1 MEPDEEESEEDTT
14 VEPTLDEDETTCL
27 ASVIADAIRDGYDL
41 RVEHKGELDMFNYL
55 QGDEDDTIH
64 SNNQGEHST
73 IDKEP
78 KSIESVQ
85 SPLPESE
92 PEKFGFKKHVCEQ
105 LLTRHPPPASGKDD
119 DPDKLRE
126 ILDDFLL
133 KMGYHE
139 ISGNEEKI
147 LFGPDH
153 KIGKNLLSLRNHTS
167 KYGIFI
173 PEFPLLHV
181 RKHKITILFSAYK
194 DVGIVQLLR
203 YMRDEEEEDWR
214 KLLSAEHIDTATRH
228 IRRLSITFHLA
239 FLVTFIKSLPAHQRE
254 LLLSSLEKEE
264 PSKVS
269 EDWGQLYETFI
280 QEGCLKN
287 ATFCLHVE
295 MMRHLDDVV
304 AVSLAE
310 RLGGQDGYNLLLSA
324 LKGSLLFSFLNGAV
338 SYAPYTMQLLLEHYK
353 ASPFEQSMKMAL
365 YSTPRPGSAVNFSG
379 DTKREMDHLD
389 ALKGFRSGSTIS
401 SVSKRMALV
410 DSFQEVHM
418 HYSQGHGLSMD
429 KTDNLGWEVSTTD
442 WNHILPTI
450 AVVLRRGG
458 MSLEL
463 CEVPKNV
470 YARETVCLD
479 PVILDSVSAPVG
491 LYLLQ
496 RSACKLGL
504 LGLTVE
510 EIPRPESMT
519 GPKHLVKK
527 VAATKATTIR
537 RATIK
542 TVTIPLNKSQEEKEE
557 DKRQKLVSKELKQ
570 YQRRSSNMNMCQAL
584 VYPDCSKP
592 KIQKSQTIPSAL
604 LEYVDWGRK
613 ATNDDDS
620 EHPIILN
627 KPMSLL
633 MPVPTRSAA
642 QVAII
647 EFAGIKYKVKAS
659 TPSGKAYMQAVERD
673 VLQKYLNY
681 LPSVQSMVVCEE
693 KYEFTP
699 DVLKGATRAQRSRNS
714 DSSIAHLKTGEEI
727 ICDSTFSKSSITST
741 DEGKVMISSY
751 LADKAYRL
759 DIRRDLELVIDSGL
773 KILDC
778 SCTPELCHTSCKKYA
793 VPLRCL
799 FSADKG
805 FVKSDDIQDVKQRKG
820 EGEMSQLDWLI
831 SSSESLAPGR
841 SAVSIV
847 SSGDIDAVVLH
858 LLTVSLRWPRDS
870 TGEFCNPVYVILCK
884 PGERFDIYCITSIL
898 NTLEK
903 ATEDSHIGVKVAI
916 GLCIG
921 GNDFLPRYHV
931 VGTHSKVL
939 RLLTENKDFLENLIH
954 LSPDKSV
961 TLEKHKYEEFIK
973 QLYLPKKD
981 TSNMSFEEVRK
992 NTIIGK
998 DGKTNNA
1005 ERWLPPHTCVV
1016 RMADLTSVVIEYI
1029 TTAGTHDANMPDFKK
1044 ANCFK
1049 VTESGKV
1056 MYDFGQDAH
1065 QEQIEIWFESM
1076 TGTPVKQTSHGT
1088 VKRRKRSDLS
1098 VSRKQLFKK

>member
-1 MEPDEEESEEDTT
+1 
-14 VEPTLDEDETTCL
+14 
-27 ASVIADAIRDGYDL
+27 
-41 RVEHKGELDMFNYL
+41 MFQYS
-55 QGDEDDTIH
+55 QGDQDVTIH
-64 SNNQGEHST
+64 SSNQGEQGRVEG
-73 IDKEP
+73 EP
-78 KSIESVQ
+78 ESIENVESF
-85 SPLPESE
+85 LPETE
-92 PEKFGFKKHVCEQ
+92 PEKFGFQKYVCEQ
-105 LLTRHPPPASGKDD
+105 LLTRHPPPATGKDD

-139 ISGNEEKI
+139 ISGKEQKI

-153 KIGKNLLSLRNHTS
+153 KIGKNLLTLRNHTS
-167 KYGIFI
+167 KYGLFL

-194 DVGIVQLLR
+194 DAGIVQLLR

-239 FLVTFIKSLPAHQRE
+239 FLITFIKSLPAQQKK
-254 LLLSSLEKEE
+254 LLLSSLETEE
-264 PSKVS
+264 PSKVCHGW
-269 EDWGQLYETFI
+269 DQMYETFMK
-280 QEGCLKN
+280 EGCLKN

-295 MMRHLDDVV
+295 IMRHLDDVV

-310 RLGGQDGYNLLLSA
+310 RLGGKDGYNLLLSA

-389 ALKGFRSGSTIS
+389 ALKGFRSGSTVS

-410 DSFQEVHM
+410 DSFQEVHT
-418 HYSQGHGLSMD
+418 HYSQGHGLSKD
-429 KTDNLGWEVSTTD
+429 KTDNLGWEVTSID
-442 WNHILPTI
+442 WNHILPTV

-458 MSLEL
+458 MSLDQ

-470 YARETVCLD
+470 YARETVSLD

-504 LGLTVE
+504 LGLTVD
-510 EIPRPESMT
+510 EIPKPESMT
-519 GPKHLVKK
+519 GPKHLVKR
-527 VAATKATTIR
+527 VASTKATTIR

-542 TVTIPLNKSQEEKEE
+542 TVMIPLNKSQEEMEE
-557 DKRQKLVSKELKQ
+557 DKRQKLVSKEMKQ

-604 LEYVDWGRK
+604 LEYVNWARK
-613 ATNDDDS
+613 ATSDDDL

-627 KPMSLL
+627 KPLSLL
-633 MPVPTRSAA
+633 MPVPTRSTA

-673 VLQKYLNY
+673 VLHKYLNY
-681 LPSVQSMVVCEE
+681 LPSLQSMVVCEE

-699 DVLKGATRAQRSRNS
+699 DVLKGATRAQRSKKS

-727 ICDSTFSKSSITST
+727 ICDSTFSKSSVTST
-741 DEGKVMISSY
+741 DEGKVMISNY
-751 LADKAYRL
+751 LADNASQL
-759 DIRRDLELVIDSGL
+759 EVQRDLELIIDSGL
-773 KILDC
+773 KTLDC
-778 SCTPELCHTSCKKYA
+778 SCTTEVCRTSCKKYA
-793 VPLRCL
+793 VPLRCI
-799 FSADKG
+799 FSADMG
-805 FVKSDDIQDVKQRKG
+805 FEKSNDMQDVKQRKG

-831 SSSESLAPGR
+831 SSSENLAPDR
-841 SAVSIV
+841 SVVSIV

-870 TGEFCNPVYVILCK
+870 TGQFLNPVYVILCK
-884 PGERFDIYCITSIL
+884 PGEKFDIYCITSIL

-903 ATEDSHIGVKVAI
+903 ATDDSHIGVKVAI

-921 GNDFLPRYHV
+921 GNDFLPRYHL

-939 RLLTENKDFLENLIH
+939 RLLIDNKDFLANLIH
-954 LSPDKSV
+954 ISPDKSV
-961 TLEKHKYEEFIK
+961 VLDKDKYQEFIK
-973 QLYLPKKD
+973 QLYVPKKD
-981 TSNMSFEEVRK
+981 TSNMSFEEVRTG
-992 NTIIGK
+992 TIIGN

-1005 ERWLPPHTCVV
+1005 ERWLPPHTCVL

-1029 TTAGTHDANMPDFKK
+1029 ATAGAHDAMMPDINKS
-1044 ANCFK
+1044 NCFK
-1049 VTESGKV
+1049 VTDSGKV
-1056 MYDFGQDAH
+1056 MYDFGPDAH
-1065 QEQIEIWFESM
+1065 QDEIETWFESM
-1076 TGTPVKQTSHGT
+1076 TGTPVKQTTHGT
-1088 VKRRKRSDLS
+1088 VKRRKRSELS